1 MDNRVRS
8 IEHQVGVFPWL
19 GHEEE
24 DPDQPD
30 DKLLTIFPPGTGSG
44 EESVHCS
51 LPGNY
56 DDAYNTYRF
65 IYNNK
70 TDDEELSE
78 IAKKLQRDT
87 QLATVVPGEHIIIFT
102 IDRDTYYEVCED
114 FSSLN
119 NWL

>member
-1 MDNRVRS
+1 MDNRVKA
-8 IEHQVGVFPWL
+8 IEHQVGVFPWP

-24 DPDQPD
+24 DPEQPIKSD

-70 TDDEELSE
+70 TDEEELSE
-78 IAKKLQRDT
+78 IVKKLPGGT
-87 QLATVVPGEHIIIFT
+87 QQATLVPGELAIIFT
-102 IDRDTYYEVCED
+102 IDRHTYYEVCED
-114 FSSLN
+114 LP
-119 NWL
+119 

>member
-1 MDNRVRS
+1 MDNRVKS
-8 IEHQVGVFPWL
+8 IEHQVGVFPWPRS
-19 GHEEE
+19 EEE

-70 TDDEELSE
+70 TDEEELSE
-78 IAKKLQRDT
+78 IAKKLPGGT
-87 QLATVVPGEHIIIFT
+87 QQATLVPGEHAIIFT
-102 IDRDTYYEVCED
+102 IDTDTYYEVSEP
-114 FSSLN
+114 
-119 NWL
+119 